1 MSKQS
6 AASKVRDIAS
16 KFLEENIGKEFKR
29 KELEDYIDQRIELT
43 AGEKTG
49 GLNRLLIEKGKENGI
64 LQLGRGVYL
73 YDPTQI
79 ESDTLDGSSITGE
92 LQKIMDE
99 AFDKAKAIINSI
111 QIVDVL
117 TEDDLDQL
125 TKYRELLKI
134 QSKINEILGTFKE
147 EK

>member
-73 YDPTQI
+73 YDPTQK
-79 ESDTLDGSSITGE
+79 ESDTLEGASITE
-92 LQKIMDE
+92 QLQKIMDE
-99 AFDKAKAIINSI
+99 AFDQAKAIINSI

-134 QSKINEILGTFKE
+134 QSKINEILGTLKE